1 VLFSWQQFVHFSP
14 GGGQADRLTGRQ
26 ADRLT
31 GGQADKTSLRA
42 AEGKKFPAVS
52 RPCMNVHF
60 FPLLRLYSK
69 SNAYIVQ
76 GSLDKKESSMK
87 FSFLNKWRTR

>member
-1 VLFSWQQFVHFSP
+1 MLFSWQQFVHFSP
-14 GGGQADRLTGRQ
+14 GGDRLTGGQADRR
-26 ADRLT
+26 T

-60 FPLLRLYSK
+60 FLSCAFIQSQMQLLSRDPK
-69 SNAYIVQ
+69 T
-76 GSLDKKESSMK
+76 KK
-87 FSFLNKWRTR
+87 NRP